1 MQRLTRATLLGV
13 TLALTT
19 PLVACTEKVAPAP
32 VQQEVMLNVTT
43 VDLQGKPVE
52 SVRFYINGKKFGI
65 TDQDGKFVGKYGAKN
80 GDTLTFNVEAP
91 SGYSVPPNPDQ
102 SRWQV
107 KIQYPEDGR
116 PLQIDFQAQLQRP
129 ERDYLLMVRA
139 GQEGTPVKLFWRGK
153 QQRDAERDLA
163 RVKR

>member
-1 MQRLTRATLLGV
+1 MDTSRHTMQRLTRATLLGV

-19 PLVACTEKVAPAP
+19 PLVACKEKVAPAP

-91 SGYSVPPNPDQ
+91 ELAVKAPVETSEEAVVP
-102 SRWQV
+102 
-107 KIQYPEDGR
+107 
-116 PLQIDFQAQLQRP
+116 LTL
-129 ERDYLLMVRA
+129 
-139 GQEGTPVKLFWRGK
+139 
-153 QQRDAERDLA
+153 
-163 RVKR
+163 